1 MLIFAVVPGI
11 YIGLRRRKHRYGGR
25 PQPRHE
31 LLMLLLS
38 FSAISVLAYHNFTSI
53 VKHLKGV
60 LQRTFFISTN
70 ERLMYKFYKNCNYFI
85 FK

>member
-53 VKHLKGV
+53 VKHLKAV
-60 LQRTFFISTN
+60 WCWCIFLLTR
-70 ERLMYKFYKNCNYFI
+70 ER
-85 FK
+85 